1 MIKYCPWCGVKLI
14 EGKCPID
21 CENVEFENTKKW
33 LEEYI
38 ACMEENERQQAHS
51 GAKEE

>member
-1 MIKYCPWCGVKLI
+1 MI